1 MSFKE
6 EIKQEA
12 KIEKQKFQKMSR
24 QDKIWYIWEY
34 YKFHIA
40 AVLGVIGVICIIATS
55 IYNNTFNTA
64 LYAIV
69 VNNRTNQETVDF
81 EPLTTGFHEYM
92 ELGKKDEIF
101 VESMFISYDDVSEF
115 NYASM
120 AKVSALIASKEL
132 DIMISDKDNLDH
144 YVKMDGLMH
153 LEDVLPAD
161 MSEHLK
167 DRFYYG
173 TDESGQTYVAG
184 IDISGTDFAAST
196 GIVLE
201 PALYGVISNTQRTD
215 TAIALL
221 RYIFGL

>member
-1 MSFKE
+1 MSLKE

-12 KIEKQKFQKMSR
+12 KIERQKFQKMSR

-40 AVLGVIGVICIIATS
+40 AVLGIIGVICIIATS
-55 IYNNTFNTA
+55 IYNNTFSTV

-92 ELGKKDEIF
+92 GYGKKDEIF
-101 VESMFISYDDVSEF
+101 AESMFISYDDMSEF
-115 NYASM
+115 SYASM

-132 DIMISDKDNLDH
+132 DVMISDKEYLDH
-144 YVKMDGLMH
+144 YIEMDGLMH

-161 MSEHLK
+161 LSEQLK

-201 PALYGVISNTQRTD
+201 PALYSVVSNTLRTD

>member
-6 EIKQEA
+6 EFKQEA
-12 KIEKQKFQKMSR
+12 KIEKQKFKKMSR

-40 AVLGVIGVICIIATS
+40 AVLGVIGVIGVIATS
-55 IYNNTFNTA
+55 IYNSTFDTA
-64 LYAIV
+64 LYAVV
-69 VNNRTNQETVDF
+69 VNNRTDQEVDF
-81 EPLTTGFHEYM
+81 EPLTTGFREYM
-92 ELGKKDEIF
+92 GFGEKDEIF
-101 VESMFISYDDVSEF
+101 VESMFVSYDDVSEF
-115 NYASM
+115 SYASM
-120 AKVSALIASKEL
+120 AKISALIASKEL
-132 DIMISDKDNLDH
+132 DIMISDTENLDH
-144 YVKMDGLMH
+144 YVGMDGLMH

-161 MSEHLK
+161 MAQQLE

-173 TDESGQTYVAG
+173 TDESGQTYVAA